1 MEESMVGLGAGIARG
16 ALYLGAAIGL
26 GISCAGVG
34 LGEGLIAMKAME
46 SLGKVPEQSGMLTR
60 SMLIGQAVVETCA
73 IYSLVVALLLIF
85 AVHI

>member
-1 MEESMVGLGAGIARG
+1 MVDLGVGIARG

-26 GISCAGVG
+26 GIADAGVG

-46 SLGKVPEQSGMLTR
+46 SLGKVPEQSGMITR
-60 SMLIGQAVVETCA
+60 SMLIGQAVCETCA

-85 AVHI
+85 VVTI